1 MPEKNTKETSIKT
14 YLEWTGLIALLL
26 SSCGLAN
33 QYYILNEFGVSLSD
47 FADLDDFLV
56 GFINLL
62 LSLKYA
68 SQFEV
73 IVAVVYL
80 VIFAFFSWYW
90 NDRKK
95 KTRSQEPSNKVYINI
110 FRKHGSFISVI
121 VFFIVCILLS
131 ILVGRNQVQE
141 ISNGEVCPIDVQLR
155 HPNSGFNK
163 IHKDSLLYPITGL
176 NAAYFVLEAK
186 LTSKENEKD
195 KIEHVSVHSLPYS
208 NISQIS
214 ILCTGKASSD

>member
-1 MPEKNTKETSIKT
+1 MTEQNIKEASVKT

-56 GFINLL
+56 GSINLL

-73 IVAVVYL
+73 VIAVVYL
-80 VIFAFFSWYW
+80 LTFAFSAWYW
-90 NDRKK
+90 NHRKI
-95 KTRSQEPSNKVYINI
+95 KTQSQEPSAKNFINI
-110 FRKHGSFISVI
+110 ARRHGSFISTI
-121 VFFIVCILLS
+121 SFFAICIFLS

-141 ISNGEVCPIDVQLR
+141 ISNGEVCPIEVQLR

-163 IHKDSLLYPITGL
+163 VQEDSQLYPITGL

-186 LTSKENEKD
+186 LTSQENEKD
-195 KIEHVSVHSLPYS
+195 KIKHVSVHSLPYS

-214 ILCTGKASSD
+214 ILCKGKPSSN